1 MRQIIYRITI
11 VSVVLMLLLT
21 LTLLGQARQIK
32 HIEISQ
38 ASLRHSIIGED
49 DNENLADIVKLQKET
64 KSSNEAISQETE
76 ISKTESVP
84 ILYYHSIATEKGN
97 PVRMPADQFD
107 EQMSYLKSNG
117 FTCIS
122 LEQLYD
128 SGYLRSKFPSKPIVI
143 TLDDGYDDNYTTAYP
158 ILKKYGFTASVFMI
172 SSYINGDK
180 FMSLAQLKELSNS
193 GWEIEDHTVNHVSL
207 TTVDS
212 NTVIN
217 EITKS
222 KEDLEKEI
230 GKPVDFIA
238 YPDGT
243 YNDNIMNL
251 TRNAGYKIA
260 VTTERGYAND
270 STDPMRIHRVYCYA
284 NMGITEFSKR
294 VNNPNY

>member
-1 MRQIIYRITI
+1 
-11 VSVVLMLLLT
+11 
-21 LTLLGQARQIK
+21 
-32 HIEISQ
+32 
-38 ASLRHSIIGED
+38 
-49 DNENLADIVKLQKET
+49 
-64 KSSNEAISQETE
+64 
-76 ISKTESVP
+76 
-84 ILYYHSIATEKGN
+84 
-97 PVRMPADQFD
+97 
-107 EQMSYLKSNG
+107 MSYLKSNG